1 MLTQLCSSSSRVT
14 TITSPLEKVSSRA
27 LSPLQSTTAFTRFC
41 LPLACTRNGVNDKG
55 KGGEGGSST
64 PTPIHIRCDP
74 PNPSILG
81 RGQQGC
87 SPICCTPLCSP
98 PPPQTTHWDTYR
110 SEASGHGHGGHLA
123 GRGVLGALGGGGF
136 AHHTA
141 DAPVGAGALRAEG
154 TLGTT
159 SAPPSPIPCLP
170 PTTTGSRVSPEVVM
184 EKDLYGREGTDS
196 HQQPPPLSPHPR
208 TIPKKG

>member
-1 MLTQLCSSSSRVT
+1 MLTHMLYP
-14 TITSPLEKVSSRA
+14 PL
-27 LSPLQSTTAFTRFC
+27 L
-41 LPLACTRNGVNDKG
+41 
-55 KGGEGGSST
+55 
-64 PTPIHIRCDP
+64 
-74 PNPSILG
+74 
-81 RGQQGC
+81 
-87 SPICCTPLCSP
+87 P
-98 PPPQTTHWDTYR
+98 PPPQTTRWDTYR

-170 PTTTGSRVSPEVVM
+170 PTTKGSRVSPEVVM